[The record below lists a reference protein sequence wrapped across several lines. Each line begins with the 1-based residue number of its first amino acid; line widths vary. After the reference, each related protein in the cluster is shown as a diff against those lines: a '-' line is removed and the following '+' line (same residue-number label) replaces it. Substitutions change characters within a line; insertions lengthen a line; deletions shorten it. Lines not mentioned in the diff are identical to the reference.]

1 MLLLP
6 HWNFKPRLAHT
17 AKQCLKRKN
26 IYILNTETLNQSGG
40 NKFMCKL
47 TIMLFFLLFLLNW
60 CWCTLFI
67 FNKCFANW
75 NSYYHLCSDC
85 IFYSQQTIRRGL
97 TMSELYIYVV
107 VPLFLN
113 FAGKLLRKWDSF
125 CLSTIK
131 KKKKKTWH
139 KICAKCK
146 HTNFKVNN
154 KNVHQSNLCDRI
166 CHNQNKHFWYWTTY
180 LLTFQK

>member
-6 HWNFKPRLAHT
+6 HSNFKPRLAHT

-107 VPLFLN
+107 VVVPLFLN

-146 HTNFKVNN
+146 HTQISRLTIKMYIN
-154 KNVHQSNLCDRI
+154 QI
-166 CHNQNKHFWYWTTY
+166 CVIAFVITKIS
-180 LLTFQK
+180 TFGTELPTC

>member
-1 MLLLP
+1 MQV
-6 HWNFKPRLAHT
+6 HYNA
-17 AKQCLKRKN
+17 
-26 IYILNTETLNQSGG
+26 
-40 NKFMCKL
+40 
-47 TIMLFFLLFLLNW
+47 FFSSFFVKNW

-107 VPLFLN
+107 VVVPLFLN

-131 KKKKKTWH
+131 KKKKKKKRHDIKIVQSVNTRISRLTI
-139 KICAKCK
+139 KMYINQICAIAFVLTKISSFGSTIFSVC
-146 HTNFKVNN
+146 
-154 KNVHQSNLCDRI
+154 NLDLDRCLHCVI
-166 CHNQNKHFWYWTTY
+166 
-180 LLTFQK
+180 

>member
-1 MLLLP
+1 MQV
-6 HWNFKPRLAHT
+6 HYNA
-17 AKQCLKRKN
+17 
-26 IYILNTETLNQSGG
+26 
-40 NKFMCKL
+40 
-47 TIMLFFLLFLLNW
+47 FFSSFFVKNW

-107 VPLFLN
+107 VVVPLFLN

-146 HTNFKVNN
+146 HTQISRLTIKMYIN
-154 KNVHQSNLCDRI
+154 QI
-166 CHNQNKHFWYWTTY
+166 CVIAFVITKIS
-180 LLTFQK
+180 TFGTELPTC